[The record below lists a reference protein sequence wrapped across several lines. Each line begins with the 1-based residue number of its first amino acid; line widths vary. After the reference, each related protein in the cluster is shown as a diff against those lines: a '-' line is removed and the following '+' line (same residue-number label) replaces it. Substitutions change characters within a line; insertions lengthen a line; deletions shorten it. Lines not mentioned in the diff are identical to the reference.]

1 MKTFRYIGLA
11 LSAIM
16 LCLNFSACSD
26 DKDDSNS
33 LEKIIVGVW
42 TQDGDNDIFVVNAD
56 GTGFW
61 YDNLLSYLKHEEENS
76 DPFTWTCKDNKWLTI
91 KYEREYEWEEEG
103 EELVAKSISANKI
116 VWFDDFNDYTDTWTW
131 ERYMPNN

>member
-1 MKTFRYIGLA
+1 MKTFRYIGLT

-42 TQDGDNDIFVVNAD
+42 TQDGDDDIPVINAD

-61 YDNLLSYLKHEEENS
+61 YYDLLSYLKHDEENGEPLS
-76 DPFTWTCKDNKWLTI
+76 WTCNDNKWITI
-91 KYEREYEWEEEG
+91 KLESEG
-103 EELVAKSISANKI
+103 EELLVPESISANKI
-116 VWFDDFNDYTDTWTW
+116 VWLDENRDDGHWIW